1 MAADTFAVTAGQ
13 DTVVD
18 ETLFDGSTLKLK
30 VIDAR
35 TGFSGNKRPQSM
47 SSVDPTRRFEA

>member
-1 MAADTFAVTAGQ
+1 MTAGQ